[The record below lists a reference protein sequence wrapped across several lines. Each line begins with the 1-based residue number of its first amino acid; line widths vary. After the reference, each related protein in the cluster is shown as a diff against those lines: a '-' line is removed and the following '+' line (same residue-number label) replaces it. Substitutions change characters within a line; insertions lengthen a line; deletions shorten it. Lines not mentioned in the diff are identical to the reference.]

1 MCYCM
6 IAQGVRLSLFGHSSI
21 SWTNGCATIICKGS
35 VAPLTA
41 GNKHRVLS
49 FMNVFELLTAD
60 VPLESLRAAVVAGLF
75 VFALSTGRRTGQAI
89 HSGWNLL
96 LWGFGL
102 LLFATLLDITD
113 NFPQLNAFVIVGDTH
128 VQAFLEKVV
137 GYLGGFVLL
146 FSGFLRWLPL
156 VTQGAQSH
164 ELQSHAEIQQRY
176 RDLVDLSP
184 DAIILHRKG
193 KIIYA
198 NAAAADLVAAA
209 NPDALSNKPIVDFI
223 HPDFRQVSRERLQ
236 VLSDSGAKKL
246 PLINIKII
254 NIHGEDCDV
263 EVASGVTNFNG
274 ELVVQSVMRDISA
287 RVRAEKALLE
297 SERELRSIFDNMAE
311 FYYRTDL
318 DGRIVRAS
326 GASSEIMGWNRDD
339 IIGLQIAD
347 HYVDPDGRAKF
358 LAALQAAN
366 GSLRNFEAQL
376 TRRDGERIWVSTN
389 AQYYRDKDG
398 NIGGVEGTVR
408 EITETIQARDVLQHM
423 AMHDV
428 LTGLGNRRSFEVRL
442 KDALL
447 RTRRSR
453 VGGAI
458 FYFDL
463 DGFKMVNDTHGHDL
477 GDSVLRQVGKRLKT
491 IARETDYVAR
501 IGGDEFCLVIEG
513 AADLVAIERVADKL
527 IATLG
532 EPYSVDGHVL
542 TLGVSVGAVSFDGSE
557 AEDSVHALITRA
569 DQAMYQAKS
578 AGGNTFR
585 FAPPLTVSNITNEAN
600 G

>member
-1 MCYCM
+1 M
-6 IAQGVRLSLFGHSSI
+6 GL
-21 SWTNGCATIICKGS
+21 
-35 VAPLTA
+35 
-41 GNKHRVLS
+41 
-49 FMNVFELLTAD
+49 FELITAD
-60 VPLESLRAAVVAGLF
+60 VPLEILRAIVVAGLF
-75 VFALSTGRRTGQAI
+75 IFALNTGRRTNQTM
-89 HSGWNLL
+89 HDGWNLL

-128 VQAFLEKVV
+128 VQAFLKKVV
-137 GYLGGFVLL
+137 GYLGGFILV

-156 VTQGAQSH
+156 VTRDAQTH
-164 ELQSHAEIQQRY
+164 EMKSLAEIQQRY
-176 RDLVDLSP
+176 RDLVELSP

-198 NAAAADLVAAA
+198 NAAAAELVDAAS
-209 NPDALSNKPIVDFI
+209 PDALSNKPIADFI
-223 HPDFRQVSRERLQ
+223 HPDFQQLSRDRLQ
-236 VLSDSGAKKL
+236 ALSVNGAKKL

-254 NIHGEDCDV
+254 NIHGEERDV

-287 RVRAEKALLE
+287 RVRAEEALQE

-311 FYYRTDL
+311 FYYRADRE
-318 DGRIVRAS
+318 GRVVRVS
-326 GASSEIMGWNRDD
+326 GAASEVMGWKRED
-339 IIGLQIAD
+339 IIGLQISD
-347 HYVDPDGRAKF
+347 RYVDPDGRAKF

-366 GSLRNFEAQL
+366 GSLRNYEAQL
-376 TRRDGERIWVSTN
+376 TRLDGERIWVSTN

-408 EITETIQARDVLQHM
+408 DITETIQARDVLQHM

-453 VGGAI
+453 IGGAI
-458 FYFDL
+458 LYFDL
-463 DGFKMVNDTHGHDL
+463 DGFKAVNDTHGHDV
-477 GDSVLRQVGKRLKT
+477 GDSVLRQVGKRLKA

-513 AADLVAIERVADKL
+513 AADLGAVERVAEKL

-532 EPYSVDGHVL
+532 DPYGVDGHVL
-542 TLGVSVGAVSFDGSE
+542 TLGVSVGVVSFDGSE
-557 AEDSVHALITRA
+557 AEDAIHALITRA
-569 DQAMYQAKS
+569 DQAMYQAKT

-585 FAPPLTVSNITNEAN
+585 FAPSLATTKVTNESD

>member
-1 MCYCM
+1 M
-6 IAQGVRLSLFGHSSI
+6 S
-21 SWTNGCATIICKGS
+21 
-35 VAPLTA
+35 
-41 GNKHRVLS
+41 
-49 FMNVFELLTAD
+49 VFEHITAD
-60 VPLESLRAAVVAGLF
+60 VPLEILRAIVVAGLF
-75 VFALSTGRRTGQAI
+75 IFALSTGRRTNQTI
-89 HSGWNLL
+89 LDGWNLL

-137 GYLGGFVLL
+137 GYLGGFILV
-146 FSGFLRWLPL
+146 FSGFFRWLPL
-156 VTQGAQSH
+156 VTRGAQTH
-164 ELQSHAEIQQRY
+164 EMKSLAEIQQRY
-176 RDLVDLSP
+176 RDLVELSP

-198 NAAAADLVAAA
+198 NAAAADLVDAAS
-209 NPDALSNKPIVDFI
+209 PDALSNKPIADFI
-223 HPDFRQVSRERLQ
+223 HPDFQQLSRDRLQ
-236 VLSDSGAKKL
+236 ALSVNEAKKL

-254 NIHGEDCDV
+254 NIHGEERDV

-287 RVRAEKALLE
+287 RVRAEEALQE

-311 FYYRTDL
+311 FYYRADRE
-318 DGRIVRAS
+318 GRVVRVS
-326 GASSEIMGWNRDD
+326 GAASEVMGLKRED

-347 HYVDPDGRAKF
+347 RYVDPDGRAKF

-366 GSLRNFEAQL
+366 GSLRNYEAQL
-376 TRRDGERIWVSTN
+376 TRLDGERIWVSTN

-408 EITETIQARDVLQHM
+408 DITETIQARDVLQHM

-458 FYFDL
+458 LYFDL
-463 DGFKMVNDTHGHDL
+463 DGFKAVNDTHGHDV
-477 GDSVLRQVGKRLKT
+477 GDGVLRKVGKRLKT

-513 AADLVAIERVADKL
+513 AADLGAVERVAEKL

-532 EPYSVDGHVL
+532 DPYGVDGHVL
-542 TLGVSVGAVSFDGSE
+542 TLGVSVGVVSFDGSE
-557 AEDSVHALITRA
+557 AEEAIHALITRA
-569 DQAMYQAKS
+569 DQAMYQAKT

-585 FAPPLTVSNITNEAN
+585 FAPSLATTKVTNESD